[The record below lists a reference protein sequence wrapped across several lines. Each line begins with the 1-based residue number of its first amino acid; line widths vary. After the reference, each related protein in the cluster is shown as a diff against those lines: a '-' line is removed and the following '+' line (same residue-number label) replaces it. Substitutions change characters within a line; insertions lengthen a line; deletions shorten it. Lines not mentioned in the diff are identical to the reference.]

1 MYAVT
6 IFIHIIKLICIE
18 LVGFDLNKLL
28 RGKIGGFSE
37 NQSKSGGFD
46 VKKLTTLP
54 LWPDVVVFHQNL
66 RFRFLGSGQNSAV
79 VVVVGKNLVVV
90 EFFFMA
96 YLLK

>member
-18 LVGFDLNKLL
+18 LVGFDLKKLL
-28 RGKIGGFSE
+28 REKIGGFSE

-54 LWPDVVVFHQNL
+54 L
-66 RFRFLGSGQNSAV
+66 
-79 VVVVGKNLVVV
+79 
-90 EFFFMA
+90 
-96 YLLK
+96 